1 MDNAGSSTN
10 GSARDAATI
19 LITRWMALWNGDYA
33 IAEQIIS
40 PDNRV
45 HAAMFDG
52 GDGSAVGG
60 VSGMVG
66 FVAQGRALASDL
78 TFSVEVGPIVDGDYV
93 VVRWVATGH
102 YEGGM
107 PGAGAPVGTVVTFR
121 GTDILRVADG
131 QIVEYWLNG
140 DTLDLMTQLQVGA
153 G

>member
-1 MDNAGSSTN
+1 MDNASTRVT
-10 GSARDAATI
+10 GSARDAATN
-19 LITRWMALWNGDYA
+19 LVTQWMALWNGEYA

-40 PDNRV
+40 PNNRV
-45 HAAMFDG
+45 HAAMLDG

-66 FVAQGRALASDL
+66 FVTQGRSLAADL
-78 TFSVEVGPIVDGDYV
+78 TFSVEVGPLVEGDYV

-102 YEGGM
+102 YGGGM
-107 PGAGAPVGTVVTFR
+107 PGAGAPVGTAVTFH
-121 GTDILRVADG
+121 GTDILRVADAK
-131 QIVEYWLNG
+131 IVEYWLNG

>member
-1 MDNAGSSTN
+1 MNDASTSTTS
-10 GSARDAATI
+10 SARDAATH
-19 LITRWMALWNGDYA
+19 LVTQWMALWNGDLA

-40 PDNRV
+40 ENNRV
-45 HAAMFDG
+45 HAAMLGG

-66 FVAQGRALASDL
+66 FVTQGRSLASDL
-78 TFSVEVGPIVDGDYV
+78 TFSVEVGPIVEGDYV

-102 YEGGM
+102 YGGGM
-107 PGAGAPVGTVVTFR
+107 PGAGAPVGTAVTFH
-121 GTDILRVADG
+121 GTDILRVADAK
-131 QIVEYWLNG
+131 IVEYWLNG

>member
-1 MDNAGSSTN
+1 MVDTNSSTTS
-10 GSARDAATI
+10 SARDAATT
-19 LITRWMALWNGDYA
+19 LVTQWMALWNGEYA
-33 IAEQIIS
+33 LAEQIIS
-40 PDNRV
+40 EDNRV
-45 HAAMFDG
+45 HAAMLDG

-66 FVAQGRALASDL
+66 FVTQGRSLASDL
-78 TFSVEVGPIVDGDYV
+78 NFSVDVGPIVDGDHV
-93 VVRWVATGH
+93 VVRWVATGT

-107 PGAGAPVGTVVTFR
+107 PGAGAPPGTVVTFH

>member
-1 MDNAGSSTN
+1 MDNPSASTTSST
-10 GSARDAATI
+10 RDAAAN
-19 LITRWMALWNGDYA
+19 LITQWMALWNGDFA

-40 PDNRV
+40 ENNRV
-45 HAAMFDG
+45 HAAMLDG

-66 FVAQGRALASDL
+66 FVTQGRSLASDL
-78 TFSVEVGPIVDGDYV
+78 TFSVEVGPIVEGDYV

-102 YEGGM
+102 YGGGM
-107 PGAGAPVGTVVTFR
+107 PGAGAPVGTAVTFH
-121 GTDILRVADG
+121 GTDILRVADA

>member
-1 MDNAGSSTN
+1 MTDAGTGTTSSDR
-10 GSARDAATI
+10 AAATD
-19 LITRWMALWNGDYA
+19 LVARWMALWNGDYA

-40 PDNRV
+40 EDNRV
-45 HAAMFDG
+45 HAAMMDG

-60 VSGMVG
+60 VAGMVG
-66 FVAQGRALASDL
+66 FVTVGRSLASDL
-78 TFSVEVGPIVDGDYV
+78 TFSVEVVPIVDGDFV
-93 VVRWVATGH
+93 VIRWVATGT
-102 YEGGM
+102 YQGGM
-107 PGAGAPVGTVVTFR
+107 PGAGAPAGTVITFH

>member
-1 MDNAGSSTN
+1 MDNASTTTT
-10 GSARDAATI
+10 GSARDAATE
-19 LITRWMALWNGDYA
+19 LVTRWIALWNGDYA

-40 PDNRV
+40 EDNRV
-45 HAAMFDG
+45 HAAMLGG

-66 FVAQGRALASDL
+66 FVTQGRSLASDL
-78 TFSVEVGPIVDGDYV
+78 NFSVEVGPIIDGDYV
-93 VVRWVATGH
+93 VVRWVATGT

-107 PGAGAPVGTVVTFR
+107 PGAGAPAGTVVTFH
-121 GTDILRVADG
+121 GTDILRVVDA